1 MNKGWL
7 ELESDPGLFTLLIE
21 DMGVKD
27 VQVEEIYDLQ
37 KAIEGTAYGFIFL
50 FRWIE
55 ERRSRR
61 KTTTEEESF
70 VQDENVVNNI
80 FFAQQV
86 IPNSCATH
94 ALLSVLLNCD
104 ERVKLGEALSKL
116 KEFSRGMGPEDK
128 GVAIGNM
135 PALASAHN
143 SHARPEPRHPPEK
156 QQGLSTVRTM
166 EAFHYVSYVPINGR
180 LFELDG
186 LKPYPI
192 DHGPWERDEYWT
204 EKFRRVITER
214 LGMATG
220 GEPYHDIRYN
230 LMAVVPDKR
239 SLYEHKLATLKTNR
253 QIVLETLQQMVKVT
267 NPGLTSADRDKY
279 LAAVKQQGKLSFKSG
294 QEPVQRTS
302 TDTKKQE
309 TVVTCPTQNPEPA
322 EEIICVDDS
331 DSDTASKQSE
341 TKVKSESSVTEEI
354 KKPEVLSQGKEKESG
369 EEDQNSENKT
379 TAEDSKTQDHSDI
392 VDKREITIMEEG
404 ASTSDLTKPLT
415 IETKFP
421 ESTTS
426 SGPGSESTDT
436 ASEVGSC
443 FSSPNSGFNSCQNSP
458 QTDNGTDGASNK
470 DGQSQP
476 TRHKRKFS
484 GNQPFTPKD
493 LLALLK
499 NVENEIK
506 LCEVNLKD
514 EIEKRRKYQIDDC
527 RRTHNYD
534 QFICTFLSMLAKEGH
549 LADLVE
555 KHSLIKK
562 RQTSLSL
569 GRASNIKTAAERRR
583 VRTNRRR

>member
-104 ERVKLGEALSKL
+104 ERVKLGETLSKL
-116 KEFSRGMGPEDK
+116 KEFSKGMGPEDK

-267 NPGLTSADRDKY
+267 NPNLTSADRDKY
-279 LAAVKQQGKLSFKSG
+279 LAAVKQQGKLTVKNG
-294 QEPVQRTS
+294 QDLVQGTS
-302 TDTKKQE
+302 TDTKKKE
-309 TVVTCPTQNPEPA
+309 TESNTATQSSEPA

-331 DSDTASKQSE
+331 DSESAKPE
-341 TKVKSESSVTEEI
+341 TEIKVESESKVTEET
-354 KKPEVLSQGKEKESG
+354 KTELKPNEQE
-369 EEDQNSENKT
+369 
-379 TAEDSKTQDHSDI
+379 TQ
-392 VDKREITIMEEG
+392 KNG
-404 ASTSDLTKPLT
+404 A
-415 IETKFP
+415 
-421 ESTTS
+421 
-426 SGPGSESTDT
+426 
-436 ASEVGSC
+436 
-443 FSSPNSGFNSCQNSP
+443 
-458 QTDNGTDGASNK
+458 
-470 DGQSQP
+470 
-476 TRHKRKFS
+476 
-484 GNQPFTPKD
+484 
-493 LLALLK
+493 
-499 NVENEIK
+499 
-506 LCEVNLKD
+506 
-514 EIEKRRKYQIDDC
+514 
-527 RRTHNYD
+527 
-534 QFICTFLSMLAKEGH
+534 
-549 LADLVE
+549 
-555 KHSLIKK
+555 
-562 RQTSLSL
+562 RQ
-569 GRASNIKTAAERRR
+569 
-583 VRTNRRR
+583 